1 VTAGTGGASSAG
13 AGSAD
18 AAVTPGLGA
27 AGSADAGPADTGPA
41 VIADVIRRILAAAT
55 GRAEML
61 DIPADAPLFGRAV
74 ALDSLTG
81 TLLLREIRERF
92 GVDVAGEDL
101 NLDALATLG
110 TLAAV
115 VGERA
120 LGSPGE
126 AR

>member
-1 VTAGTGGASSAG
+1 VNAAPVPVPVTAV
-13 AGSAD
+13 AD
-18 AAVTPGLGA
+18 E
-27 AGSADAGPADTGPA
+27 
-41 VIADVIRRILAAAT
+41 IRHILADAT

-61 DIPADAPLFGRAV
+61 DIPASAPLFGLPV

-110 TLAAV
+110 TLAAF

-120 LGSPGE
+120 AGRRGG
-126 AR
+126 AD

>member
-1 VTAGTGGASSAG
+1 VTAAPGGASSLDAS
-13 AGSAD
+13 SAD

-27 AGSADAGPADTGPA
+27 AGSADASSADAATTA
-41 VIADVIRRILAAAT
+41 MADEIRRILAAAT

-61 DIPADAPLFGRAV
+61 DIAADMPLFGKAV

-92 GVDVAGEDL
+92 GVDVAGDDL

-110 TLAAV
+110 TLAAF

-120 LGSPGE
+120 LGGPGE

>member
-1 VTAGTGGASSAG
+1 VTAAPGGASSAD
-13 AGSAD
+13 ASSAD
-18 AAVTPGLGA
+18 AAT
-27 AGSADAGPADTGPA
+27 T
-41 VIADVIRRILAAAT
+41 VIADEIRRILAAAT

-61 DIPADAPLFGRAV
+61 DIPADAPLFGQAV

-110 TLAAV
+110 TLAAF

-120 LGSPGE
+120 PGGPGE
-126 AR
+126 AG

>member
-1 VTAGTGGASSAG
+1 VTPDQDSGHDVSP

-18 AAVTPGLGA
+18 AAAT
-27 AGSADAGPADTGPA
+27 
-41 VIADVIRRILAAAT
+41 VIAAEIRRILAAAT

-61 DIPADAPLFGRAV
+61 EIPGDMPLFGPPV

-81 TLLLREIRERF
+81 TLLLREIRRRF

-101 NLDALATLG
+101 NLDALASLAS
-110 TLAAV
+110 LAAF

-120 LGSPGE
+120 AAAPGE
-126 AR
+126 AG

>member
-1 VTAGTGGASSAG
+1 VTAAPGGAR
-13 AGSAD
+13 
-18 AAVTPGLGA
+18 
-27 AGSADAGPADTGPA
+27 SADAGTT
-41 VIADVIRRILAAAT
+41 VIADEIRRILAAAT

-61 DIPADAPLFGRAV
+61 GLPADAALFGKAV

-110 TLAAV
+110 TLAAF

-120 LGSPGE
+120 PGGPGE